1 MEICIKNKKRP
12 GGVAQ
17 VVEHLP
23 NKREALSSNYSADK
37 KKKKE
42 RKAYTGVLSM
52 SVRGLLTT
60 TIILQPRVGGY
71 RNILR

>member
-37 KKKKE
+37 KKKKKE
-42 RKAYTGVLSM
+42 KL
-52 SVRGLLTT
+52 
-60 TIILQPRVGGY
+60 ILAF
-71 RNILR
+71 

>member
-37 KKKKE
+37 KKKRKKSLYWRFEYVSE
-42 RKAYTGVLSM
+42 RLVNHHNYFATKSWRL
-52 SVRGLLTT
+52 
-60 TIILQPRVGGY
+60 
-71 RNILR
+71 